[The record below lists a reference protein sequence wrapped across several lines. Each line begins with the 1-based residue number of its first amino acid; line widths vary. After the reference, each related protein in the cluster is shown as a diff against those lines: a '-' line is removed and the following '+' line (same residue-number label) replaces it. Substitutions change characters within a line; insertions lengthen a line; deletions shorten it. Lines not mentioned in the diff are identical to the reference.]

1 MSLSR
6 DILLTEEDIEKY
18 CKEKNKK
25 LNIKCYETNNAV
37 IEPLNTLIEY
47 WKREF
52 RPIYRK
58 IDEANLS

>member
-18 CKEKNKK
+18 CKEQK
-25 LNIKCYETNNAV
+25 LKIKCHKKNNTV
-37 IEPLNTLIEY
+37 IEPLNTLIEH

-52 RPIYRK
+52 RPIYQK

>member
-6 DILLTEEDIEKY
+6 DILLIEEDIEKY
-18 CKEKNKK
+18 RKEQK
-25 LNIKCYETNNAV
+25 LNIKCYEINNAV
-37 IEPLNTLIEY
+37 IESLNTLIEY

>member
-18 CKEKNKK
+18 CKEQK
-25 LNIKCYETNNAV
+25 LKIKCYKANNTV
-37 IEPLNTLIEY
+37 NKTLNTLIEY

-52 RPIYRK
+52 RPIYQK

>member
-6 DILLTEEDIEKY
+6 NILLTEEDIEKY
-18 CKEKNKK
+18 CKEQK
-25 LNIKCYETNNAV
+25 LNIEHHKINNTV
-37 IEPLNTLIEY
+37 NKTLNTLIEH

-52 RPIYRK
+52 RPIYQK

>member
-18 CKEKNKK
+18 CKEQKINNENYK
-25 LNIKCYETNNAV
+25 TNNNV
-37 IEPLNTLIEY
+37 NKISNTLIEH

-52 RPIYRK
+52 RPIYQK